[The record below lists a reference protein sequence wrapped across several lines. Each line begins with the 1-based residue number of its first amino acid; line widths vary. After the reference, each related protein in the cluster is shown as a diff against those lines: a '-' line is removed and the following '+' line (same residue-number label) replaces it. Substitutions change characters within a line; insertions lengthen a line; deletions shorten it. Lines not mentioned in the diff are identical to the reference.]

1 MPINYPLT
9 RKSNSPKL
17 DALVQWYNSLSDYYK
32 KQTTGLLFEK
42 YVAEITENKQQF
54 AFHSFN
60 LQLKKLRTP

>member
-1 MPINYPLT
+1 MPINYPRT

-17 DALVQWYNSLSDYYK
+17 DALIQWYNTLSDYYK

-42 YVAEITENKQQF
+42 YVSEIADINQF

-60 LQLKKLRTP
+60 LQLKKLRTT

>member
-1 MPINYPLT
+1 MPINYPST

-17 DALVQWYNSLSDYYK
+17 DALVQWYSTLSDYYK

-42 YVAEITENKQQF
+42 YVSEITEIKPF

-60 LQLKKLRTP
+60 LQLKKLRIP